1 MEIGWH
7 ASKYKPSMLCNGSKR
22 SPIGLAKNWKPVGNP
37 LDSYTGN
44 IYLSLK
50 NHEFNRLLPPAMKL
64 GQGNIF
70 TGVCALSLSA
80 CWDTTI
86 PLHQDQAGT
95 LPPGPGR
102 HPPPRIR
109 QVPLPIHLPDQA
121 GTPQD
126 QAGTPPQAEHIG
138 RYGQRVGGMHPTGM
152 QSCSL

>member
-1 MEIGWH
+1 
-7 ASKYKPSMLCNGSKR
+7 MLCNGSKR
-22 SPIGLAKNWKPVGNP
+22 SPIGLAKNWNPVGNT

-70 TGVCALSLSA
+70 TGVCDSVHRGVSLSA

-95 LPPGPGR
+95 LPPGTR
-102 HPPPRIR
+102 QAPPP
-109 QVPLPIHLPDQA
+109 P
-121 GTPQD
+121 GS
-126 QAGTPPQAEHIG
+126 G
-138 RYGQRVGGMHPTGM
+138 RYPSPSTSQTRQAPPGTRQAPSPK
-152 QSCSL
+152 QSILGDTVNEWEVCIRLECNLVLCNF